1 MGRPVRSAATAK
13 ASRRLSF
20 DKVRNRSAMRSLSY
34 ASCKPGRKLRSRRH
48 QLAERVWRQ
57 LSLDP
62 RQCFIG
68 PFRPKPCKC
77 ADRHASRSIGQGQL
91 PARHVLE
98 LDRLLSKGHR
108 PATAGCQVDGADRD
122 LGGQAQGICRGGA
135 IETMTSPRCCATA
148 STACSTVG
156 GRLPKRLLTGRI

>member
-1 MGRPVRSAATAK
+1 
-13 ASRRLSF
+13 
-20 DKVRNRSAMRSLSY
+20 MRSLSY